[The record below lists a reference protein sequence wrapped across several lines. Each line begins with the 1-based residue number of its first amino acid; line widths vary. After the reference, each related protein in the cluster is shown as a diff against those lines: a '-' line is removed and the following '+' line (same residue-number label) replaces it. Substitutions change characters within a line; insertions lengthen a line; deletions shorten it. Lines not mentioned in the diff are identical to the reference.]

1 MRFNI
6 DNFQNEIRALCEQ
19 LSVARLDLFGS
30 AMTDEFNDESDLD
43 FVVDFLP
50 NQSNL
55 LDRFLALQ
63 NHLQKIFNRRID
75 LITRKSIRNPYLK
88 ASIERTKK
96 NVFASYS

>member
-1 MRFNI
+1 MGFNI
-6 DNFQNEIRALCEQ
+6 DNFQNEIQALCEQ
-19 LSVARLDLFGS
+19 LAVARLDLFGS
-30 AMTDEFNDESDLD
+30 ATTDEFNDESDLD
-43 FVVDFLP
+43 FVVDFQP

-63 NHLQKIFNRRID
+63 NRLQKLFNRRID

-88 ASIERTKK
+88 TSIERTRK

>member
-1 MRFNI
+1 MGFNI
-6 DNFQNEIRALCEQ
+6 DNFQNEIQALCEQ
-19 LSVARLDLFGS
+19 LAVARLDLFGS
-30 AMTDEFNDESDLD
+30 ATTDEFNDESDLD
-43 FVVDFLP
+43 FVVDFQP

-63 NHLQKIFNRRID
+63 NRLQKLFNRRID

-88 ASIERTKK
+88 TSIEKTRK